1 MNPFTVPALVSA
13 HAGDPDPTGW
23 LWSDWTLDPGVVI
36 GLFLI
41 AALYVIV
48 TGPRNRGA
56 DGSQLRPV
64 TTGQKVSFFAGL
76 FSILV
81 AMGPPLHDWAEHYL
95 LTAHMVQ
102 HMILLLLT
110 PSLLLYGMPGWMFA
124 PLVRNPVTN
133 RIGYWLTRP
142 LIAYLLAAVVLVV
155 WHIPAFYEAALY
167 SDPIH
172 SFEHLTFVLTSILA
186 WWPLMGKVPQWPRIS
201 PLQQCLYLFALTLPG
216 SAVGI
221 YLTFSAA
228 GLYRPYDTA
237 PCVFGI
243 PNYMDQQIAGLLMWV
258 GEATIFLI
266 LITYTFLRWWGEQE
280 KLERAPRP
288 VAGDVHSR

>member
-1 MNPFTVPALVSA
+1 MLPFVVLAMPSL
-13 HAGDPDPTGW
+13 HAGEPDPTGW
-23 LWSDWTLDPGVVI
+23 LWSDWQLDPGVVI
-36 GLFLI
+36 ALFL
-41 AALYVIV
+41 AGALYFLA
-48 TGPRNRGA
+48 TGRRNRA
-56 DGSQLRPV
+56 EDGSQIKPV
-64 TTGQKVSFFAGL
+64 TTGQKVSFYAGL

-110 PSLLLYGMPGWMFA
+110 PPLLIYGIPGWMYA

-142 LIAYLLAAVVLVV
+142 LIAYLIAAVVLVA

-167 SDPIH
+167 SDAIH
-172 SFEHLTFVLTSILA
+172 SFEHATFVASSLLA
-186 WWPLMGKVPQWPRIS
+186 WWPIMGNVPEWPRLS
-201 PLQQCLYLFALTLPG
+201 PLTQCLYFFAMTLPG
-216 SAVGI
+216 SAVGV
-221 YLTFSAA
+221 YLTFSDA

-237 PCVFGI
+237 ARVFGI

-258 GEATIFLI
+258 GEATIFLL
-266 LITYTFLRWWGEQE
+266 LITYTFLRWWNEQE
-280 KLERAPRP
+280 RMERSPR
-288 VAGDVHSR
+288 ADVPSQP